1 MCDDEDNNTPVISLL
16 PPPELHL
23 LIGPVNKMYNALETI
38 WPDSE
43 EWLKSCSVKKEEYHG
58 GSFAAN
64 YSRRPLQNVS
74 RLEALNPPESCEKF
88 VSAFKSFN
96 EVVWSCY
103 RTELHSDFHD
113 RITLSARDH
122 MKLGIT
128 VMPKVYAV
136 MFHIAEFCLMTGRG
150 LGSWREQTRE
160 SVHHVFKETW
170 KRYKVNK
177 VDRSVYREN
186 LLKAVLVYNSQ
197 HI

>member
-1 MCDDEDNNTPVISLL
+1 MCDDEDNNTPVICLL

-58 GSFAAN
+58 GSFAGN
-64 YSRRPLQNVS
+64 DSRRLLQNVN
-74 RLEALNPPESCEKF
+74 RLEALNPPASCEKF
-88 VSAFKSFN
+88 VSASKSFN
-96 EVVWSCY
+96 EVVSSCY
-103 RTELHSDFHD
+103 GTELHSDFQHK
-113 RITLSARDH
+113 IAIFARDY

-128 VMPKVYAV
+128 VTPKVHAV
-136 MFHIAEFCLMTGRG
+136 MFDIAEFCSMTGWG
-150 LGSWREQTRE
+150 LGPWSEQTGE
-160 SVHHVFKETW
+160 SVHHDFKETW

-177 VDRSVYREN
+177 VDRSVYGEN
-186 LLKAVLVYNSQ
+186 LLKAISVYNSQ